1 MARKPLHPLRRKF
14 RKFLYCLLAVSFL
27 FAGSMAYLRMNY
39 HLVRDNPQFREVI
52 FKAHI
57 TQMSIAS
64 YFQTDEEQLNA
75 AIKMA
80 NSSLFS
86 QSYWVSGNKKIKQLT
101 DEGYAPAQVV
111 YADMLIH
118 HNNSVAARARAH
130 QYYQLAAAQ
139 NYQPAIDKL
148 SILQLANTR

>member
-1 MARKPLHPLRRKF
+1 
-14 RKFLYCLLAVSFL
+14 
-27 FAGSMAYLRMNY
+27 
-39 HLVRDNPQFREVI
+39 
-52 FKAHI
+52 
-57 TQMSIAS
+57 MSIAS

>member
-1 MARKPLHPLRRKF
+1 
-14 RKFLYCLLAVSFL
+14 
-27 FAGSMAYLRMNY
+27 MNY

-111 YADMLIH
+111 YADMLIRLRPEH
-118 HNNSVAARARAH
+118 AHINITNSR
-130 QYYQLAAAQ
+130 LPKII
-139 NYQPAIDKL
+139 NQP
-148 SILQLANTR
+148 